1 MQSNDIKKIHTI
13 TLSIIVKNEEK
24 YLRGCLESV
33 KDVVSEIV
41 LVDTGSTDNT
51 IKIAE
56 EFGAKIFHFDW
67 INDFSA
73 ARNYALNNSTG
84 DWILYLDADER
95 LSGNSIEELKKITNN
110 NSNVG
115 FYCSV
120 KSAGNISGNSSMM
133 KYTRLFKNIPGLKF
147 SGKVHEQ
154 IEDSLIEKG
163 CSLVDSNIE
172 IIHLG
177 YNVEKEKI
185 IEKAKRNLNLLLSE
199 FKSNPTGYN
208 AFQLGQTYNIIENID
223 EANQYFKLAIK
234 DEFLELHHRA
244 QAFRH
249 LAAFELKNKNYKVAE
264 VYVDKGLSLVP
275 ESPLLNIVKAN
286 LLLETD
292 NDEQSVVFCKIAYQ
306 NNKKFLQG
314 EQNSKFEQTVIEKNM
329 LLYGINLSIAA
340 NNKELFEYFY
350 PKVMQQSISAEDK
363 KIIDFY
369 KKILFDEVISD
380 KDIQDTFK
388 LSAKIDFN
396 ILIKNLLNY
405 KILKSKVT
413 IVEYLIKVAV
423 ADEAL
428 RNKIYSIFYSKESEY
443 SLPYL
448 EVAYENN
455 LQDLEVG
462 FCLMNAY
469 LYRDKINELNVFI
482 DKAVKSYAAYPEIIQ
497 KFKSIQNK
505 ISSLNH

>member
-1 MQSNDIKKIHTI
+1 MQSNDIKKSHTI

-41 LVDTGSTDNT
+41 LVDTGSTDDT

-73 ARNYALNNSTG
+73 ARNYALSKSKG

-95 LSGNSIEELKKITNN
+95 LSGKSIEELKKLTHNY
-110 NSNVG
+110 NSAG

-120 KSAGNISGNSSMM
+120 KSAGNSSGSSSMM

-163 CSLVDSNIE
+163 CRLIDSNIE

-177 YNVEKEKI
+177 YDVEQEKI

-199 FKSNPTGYN
+199 FESHPTGYN
-208 AFQLGQTYNIIENID
+208 AFQLGQTFNIIGNID

-234 DEFLELHHRA
+234 DEYLEIHHRA
-244 QAFRH
+244 QAYRQ
-249 LAAFELKNKNYKVAE
+249 LAAFELKNKNYKTAE
-264 VYVDKGLSLVP
+264 VFVDKGLALVP

-286 LLLETD
+286 LLLETGD
-292 NDEQSVVFCKIAYQ
+292 DEQSVNFCKIAYE
-306 NNKKFLQG
+306 NNKKFLRG
-314 EQNSKFEQTVIEKNM
+314 EKNSKFEQTVIEKNM

-350 PKVMQQSISAEDK
+350 PKIMQQSIPVEDK
-363 KIIDFY
+363 RIIDFY
-369 KKILFDEVISD
+369 KKILFDEIITEKEVQKIL
-380 KDIQDTFK
+380 K
-388 LSAKIDFN
+388 LSGKIDFN
-396 ILIKNLLNY
+396 ILLKNLLNY
-405 KILKSKVT
+405 KLLKSKVT
-413 IVEYLIKVAV
+413 IIEYLIKVAV
-423 ADEAL
+423 ADDAL
-428 RNKIYSIFYSKESEY
+428 RNKIYSVYYSKESEY
-443 SLPYL
+443 SLSYL
-448 EVAYENN
+448 ETAYENN
-455 LQDLEVG
+455 PQNLEIG
-462 FCLMNAY
+462 FCLMNCY
-469 LYRDKINELNVFI
+469 LYRNKINELNGFI
-482 DKAVKSYAAYPEIIQ
+482 NKAIKSYSAHPEIIE
-497 KFKSIQNK
+497 KFKSIRNK
-505 ISSLNH
+505 ISSLNQ